1 MKGEQYGKISQSIRT
16 LYIHIIE
23 FCIDYLETIPVRK
36 EDDYEPHSKEIKSE
50 VFPNFLILKEK
61 TKYKADEK
69 GSKQEKNV
77 GDDLCSKL
85 FPENSKLTPGLF
97 IVTCCCPKKKVYGYK
112 KMVKGESPR
121 IIFDI
126 IMTRFPENA
135 QQKSKDISYRIR

>member
-61 TKYKADEK
+61 Q
-69 GSKQEKNV
+69 SIKQM
-77 GDDLCSKL
+77 
-85 FPENSKLTPGLF
+85 
-97 IVTCCCPKKKVYGYK
+97 KKETSRK
-112 KMVKGESPR
+112 KMLG
-121 IIFDI
+121 
-126 IMTRFPENA
+126 T
-135 QQKSKDISYRIR
+135 ISVVNFFLRTLDLPQACL